1 MVIIATIVGILALG
15 AGVAIGLAIG
25 YEHPVGDLRVDRSDP
40 TSPPY
45 LFLEL
50 DTDVYSVMRRKHV
63 LFRVKLKDFIPHE

>member
-1 MVIIATIVGILALG
+1 MVIVVVIAVVLALA
-15 AGVAIGLAIG
+15 AGMAIGLAVG
-25 YEHPVGDLRVDRSDP
+25 YEYPVGDLRVDQSDP

-63 LFRVKLKDFIPHE
+63 ALRVKLKDFIPHE